1 MSKYFIID
9 GYWKDD
15 LLEFRDCIVREYDDS
30 AEDQELDDEIFYY
43 GLSEAEILESI
54 NNPDESGLEF
64 VITNYKEIKL

>member
-15 LLEFRDCIVREYDDS
+15 LLEFRDFIVREYDDIVDDE
-30 AEDQELDDEIFYY
+30 EDNEIFYY

-64 VITNYKEIKL
+64 VITNYKQIKL

>member
-15 LLEFRDCIVREYDDS
+15 LLEFRDFIVREYDDIVDDE
-30 AEDQELDDEIFYY
+30 EDNEIFYY

-64 VITNYKEIKL
+64 AITNYKEIKL

>member
-15 LLEFRDCIVREYDDS
+15 LLEFRDFIVREYDDVVDDE
-30 AEDQELDDEIFYY
+30 EDNEIFYY

>member
-1 MSKYFIID
+1 MSKYFLID

-15 LLEFRDCIVREYDDS
+15 LLEFRDFIVREYDDIVD
-30 AEDQELDDEIFYY
+30 EEQDNEIFYY

-64 VITNYKEIKL
+64 VVTNYKEIKL

>member
-15 LLEFRDCIVREYDDS
+15 LLEFRDFIVREYDDS

>member
-15 LLEFRDCIVREYDDS
+15 LLEFRDFIVREYDDVVNDE
-30 AEDQELDDEIFYY
+30 EDNEIFYY

>member
-15 LLEFRDCIVREYDDS
+15 LLEFRDFIVREYDDIVD
-30 AEDQELDDEIFYY
+30 EEQDNEIFYY

>member
-15 LLEFRDCIVREYDDS
+15 LLEFRDFIVREYDDVVD
-30 AEDQELDDEIFYY
+30 EEQDNEIFYY

-64 VITNYKEIKL
+64 VVTNYKEIKL

>member
-1 MSKYFIID
+1 MSKHFIID

-15 LLEFRDCIVREYDDS
+15 LLEFRDFIVREYDDIVD
-30 AEDQELDDEIFYY
+30 EEQDNEIFYY

-64 VITNYKEIKL
+64 VVTNYKEIKL

>member
-15 LLEFRDCIVREYDDS
+15 LLEFRDFIVREYDDIVD
-30 AEDQELDDEIFYY
+30 EEQDNEIFYY

-64 VITNYKEIKL
+64 VVTNYKEIKL

>member
-1 MSKYFIID
+1 MNKYFIID

-15 LLEFRDCIVREYDDS
+15 LLEFRDFIVREYDDI
-30 AEDQELDDEIFYY
+30 EDDEQDNEIFYY

>member
-15 LLEFRDCIVREYDDS
+15 LLEFRDFIVREYDDIVDDE
-30 AEDQELDDEIFYY
+30 EDNEIFYY

>member
-15 LLEFRDCIVREYDDS
+15 LLEFRDFIVREYDDVVDDE
-30 AEDQELDDEIFYY
+30 EDNEIFYY

-54 NNPDESGLEF
+54 NNPDESVLEF
-64 VITNYKEIKL
+64 AITNYKEIKL